1 MKRSYIQRKT
11 PLKQRSPRSKK
22 TPRANAKSDAWQ
34 AFSVYIRTR
43 DCIRFTGDPLEGK
56 CVTCNQPYPF
66 AKLQAGHFISGRGNT
81 VLFDERIVY
90 SQCYQCNGNPPY
102 GRGGN
107 YVEYF
112 RFMLDE
118 WGLAK
123 IDEFRALKEDT
134 KIYKIPDF
142 LAIEQ
147 DFKAKTD
154 SLLHGNYT

>member
-1 MKRSYIQRKT
+1 
-11 PLKQRSPRSKK
+11 
-22 TPRANAKSDAWQ
+22 
-34 AFSVYIRTR
+34 
-43 DCIRFTGDPLEGK
+43 
-56 CVTCNQPYPF
+56 
-66 AKLQAGHFISGRGNT
+66 
-81 VLFDERIVY
+81 
-90 SQCYQCNGNPPY
+90 
-102 GRGGN
+102 
-107 YVEYF
+107 
-112 RFMLDE
+112 MLDE